1 MFETTGIGAALLS
14 LLLLSGPV
22 LAQSGGSGGHG
33 MGPASAQKSTPA
45 PRYGTDYT
53 PGWSMMSKE
62 ERNAHRKHMHELK
75 TYEDCRAYLERHRE
89 QMAPRAREQGR
100 NALAPPRRDACAAL
114 KKP

>member
-1 MFETTGIGAALLS
+1 MLEATGMGTALLA
-14 LLLLSGPV
+14 LLLVSGPV

-33 MGPASAQKSTPA
+33 MGPASAQKSAPA

-62 ERNAHRKHMHELK
+62 ERDAHRKRLHELK
-75 TYEDCRAYLERHRE
+75 IYEDCRAYLDQHRE
-89 QMAPRAREQGR
+89 QMAQRAQEKGGK
-100 NALAPPRRDACAAL
+100 ALAQPRRDACAGL